1 VQNSHSRSIYKEANE
16 FFADEFLLKKKW
28 TQVEQKNF
36 GFLDLKFDR
45 NKKKQETDS
54 SDENHFLPE
63 YLVLSDYFKTSQIQ
77 YLVFFHPKKVSTHAL
92 RILIGWNLQPE
103 ISRDIQLS
111 FYLCIQVSMNIWILM
126 DKPSSFWLITFF
138 DTF

>member
-1 VQNSHSRSIYKEANE
+1 MWSAQKKLMNS
-16 FFADEFLLKKKW
+16 LLKSFFSKRSG

-54 SDENHFLPE
+54 SDKKHFLPE

-77 YLVFFHPKKVSTHAL
+77 NLVFFHPKKVSTHAL
-92 RILIGWNLQPE
+92 RILIGWNLQP
-103 ISRDIQLS
+103 
-111 FYLCIQVSMNIWILM
+111 V
-126 DKPSSFWLITFF
+126 
-138 DTF
+138 

>member
-1 VQNSHSRSIYKEANE
+1 MQNSHSRSIYKEANE

-54 SDENHFLPE
+54 SDKKYFLPE

-77 YLVFFHPKKVSTHAL
+77 NLVFFHPKKVSTHAL
-92 RILIGWNLQPE
+92 RILIGWNLQP
-103 ISRDIQLS
+103 
-111 FYLCIQVSMNIWILM
+111 V
-126 DKPSSFWLITFF
+126 
-138 DTF
+138 